1 MAMTVSM
8 SMLHKL
14 RRSRGVEEEVRVERG
29 AAVHAHEE
37 AAKQE
42 HARHAQ
48 GPQALD
54 LAEADGEV
62 VGWRAQA
69 PRDGGQS
76 QDVRGQIGQAVPG
89 VGDHGLRVEGVATQA
104 LCDGHAQVG
113 VETNAGDAHAGVGLV
128 SRRQV
133 GIVVVMMVVAEAV
146 GMAGVAFRRSRCGHD
161 CSLCCCCYSSA
172 SCWS

>member
-1 MAMTVSM
+1 MVKPLLDGHRTGCQPGSMQTRTVGTHTVVMVSM
-8 SMLHKL
+8 AVTVAMFQEL
-14 RRSRGVEEEVRVERG
+14 RRGRRIEEEVRIERG

-37 AAKQE
+37 TAKQE

-69 PRDGGQS
+69 PRDGREG

-89 VGDHGLRVEGVATQA
+89 VGDHGLRVEGVAAEA

-113 VETNAGDAHAGVGLV
+113 VEADPGDAHTGVGFV
-128 SRRQV
+128 S
-133 GIVVVMMVVAEAV
+133 G
-146 GMAGVAFRRSRCGHD
+146 G
-161 CSLCCCCYSSA
+161 
-172 SCWS
+172 